1 MSVIYTRDRR
11 KNNYTPPPGY
21 VGNAFPIYDGATV
34 RYRASSDKSDDIPV
48 EAEKSL
54 AEIPKDSVE
63 ELPDEIENK
72 EEAKPKNDGI
82 QINENLRYLAHSI
95 SEKIGREELIILLV
109 MLLVVSD
116 GMCVEVLILA
126 LVLLAV

>member
-11 KNNYTPPPGY
+11 KNQYTPPPGY
-21 VGNAFPIYDGATV
+21 VGNAFSMYDGATV
-34 RYRASSDKSDDIPV
+34 RYRASADKSDDIPV

-54 AEIPKDSVE
+54 AEIPDKSIENLTD
-63 ELPDEIENK
+63 DTENK
-72 EEAKPKNDGI
+72 EAV

>member
-11 KNNYTPPPGY
+11 KNYTPPPGY
-21 VGNAFPIYDGATV
+21 VGNAFHMYDGATV
-34 RYRASSDKSDDIPV
+34 RYRASADKSDDIPV

-54 AEIPKDSVE
+54 AEIPKEIVE
-63 ELPDEIENK
+63 NLPDEIENK

-126 LVLLAV
+126 LVLLAA